1 MREMV
6 ENIVTRHKRHQ
17 INYLTYHGVESAEHG
32 EHLLDLLLEEG
43 ESNPL
48 RLQHLQVGAHL
59 PVVLPPPDQLVEQ
72 AVTFLNTIYVKRSAI
87 GCTFYCTVGWVNL
100 YQKFEIEKY
109 PVCGKL
115 I

>member
-6 ENIVTRHKRHQ
+6 ENIVTRHKRPQ
-17 INYLTYHGVESAEHG
+17 INYLTYHGVESPEHG

-72 AVTFLNTIYVKRSAI
+72 AVTLLNTVYVKRSAI
-87 GCTFYCTVGWVNL
+87 GCTVYTVLSVLYTVQCTVYIN
-100 YQKFEIEKY
+100 
-109 PVCGKL
+109 
-115 I
+115 